1 MKKVIACA
9 FSLVLLGSISLPI
22 SSFAAPKNCITVYEH
37 TNYRGK
43 SLTFCEKDYKN
54 GIPNLKK
61 YNFNDKISS
70 YKVTGK
76 KVYLYEHANFEGKS
90 IWPEESNESKG
101 KNPHLRVLHDQI
113 SSIKW

>member
-1 MKKVIACA
+1 VIACA
-9 FSLVLLGSISLPI
+9 FSLVLLGSIVLPV
-22 SSFAAPKNCITVYEH
+22 SSSAASKNCITVYEH
-37 TNYRGK
+37 TNYKGK
-43 SLTFCEKDYKN
+43 SLKFCEDNYKK

-76 KVYLYEHANFEGKS
+76 RVYLYEHANFKGKK
-90 IWPEESNESKG
+90 IWPEESNESNG
-101 KNPHLRVLHDQI
+101 KRPKTHFNDII